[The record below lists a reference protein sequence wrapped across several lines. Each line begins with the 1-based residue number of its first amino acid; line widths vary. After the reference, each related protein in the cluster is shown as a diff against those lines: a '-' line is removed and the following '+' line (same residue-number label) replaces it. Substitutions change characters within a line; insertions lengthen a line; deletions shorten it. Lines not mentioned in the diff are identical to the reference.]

1 MGKKSSDNP
10 VVISQNGNNQLKI
23 EIQVP
28 PALQKKKDQLLEIL
42 SQMDEPWDEDMVKQS
57 WQILS
62 DLLDVN
68 ALTRADI
75 KILMACPNIS
85 ICMNIWRNVDAFI
98 QQGYAT
104 YDDFKTSSPRLVR
117 ILSKV
122 DSVLDCNKSESIGE
136 IVAALFGRGFLSPQ
150 DLTDLLT
157 SPDDSVCFWAWRN
170 LRELTERDILQRDD
184 FIRTKNRFIELY
196 TLHCHEWEGEEAY
209 GGDLGN
215 LFWEVFKRSS
225 WDRIIN
231 RADFLPLIASMND
244 SVFLDIWKHADS
256 AISLELLRADDF
268 RQHKERFKEITLR
281 KIAEPPR
288 YYDISTYKING
299 VPEWYVIRDLIDHAI
314 LTADDKEFF
323 FDLLWGC
330 DPELTLD
337 LWVNGNVLLKQ
348 GILTIEDFH
357 RNKEAFNK
365 LILSQEVWSPYTMDR
380 NRNLMHFLLDIGI
393 CTEETL
399 VDASWMDDETIKD
412 SARNTL
418 IRIKFEGAI
427 DSVIKY
433 CKSDDPEIR
442 KIASDELSYI
452 LQENP
457 MDVTLESY
465 AAAAIASLLKNDNP
479 SVRYDAAVLCR
490 NNLIFGLVDVL
501 IMALGDKDPS
511 VRFQAAYAIRE
522 NTCCRA
528 ERVFDS
534 SLRIERIAL
543 AEIMTEYEVDAY
555 ICRIL
560 MQNTKWMQEI
570 ADRVVE
576 KQPAVWTTDA
586 FIRALMDGDPEA
598 AHSAAAAFV
607 SAPIPVVIDLL
618 ADDLMN
624 MGPSIREYAV
634 RVLAKITSEQ
644 VTDLLVLALTTDPD
658 AFVSSFAA
666 RGLHG
671 TTDERAVKALIRA
684 LSDEAALVRQSAA
697 WALGG
702 CRPTMRVIEAL
713 ISCMD
718 DPDEIVR
725 YYAVCTLK
733 ENASEF
739 TEKALARAKFDPAEI
754 VRVGA
759 G

>member
-1 MGKKSSDNP
+1 M
-10 VVISQNGNNQLKI
+10 
-23 EIQVP
+23 
-28 PALQKKKDQLLEIL
+28 EIL
-42 SQMDEPWDEDMVKQS
+42 SQTDEPWDEDLVKQS

-75 KILMACPNIS
+75 KILMVCPNIS

-104 YDDFKTSSPRLVR
+104 FDDFKTGAPHLVR
-117 ILSKV
+117 ILLKA
-122 DSVLDCNKSESIGE
+122 DSELDRNKSESIGE

-150 DLTDLLT
+150 DLSDLLT

-184 FIRTKNRFIELY
+184 YIRTKNRFIELY
-196 TLHCHEWEGEEAY
+196 TQHCHEWEGEEAY
-209 GGDLGN
+209 GGDLGD
-215 LFWEVFKRSS
+215 LFWEIFKLSS
-225 WDRIIN
+225 HERIID
-231 RADFLPLIASMND
+231 RTDFLPLIVSRED
-244 SVFLDIWKHADS
+244 QVFLDIWKRADS

-268 RQHKERFKEITLR
+268 RQHKERFKKITLR

-299 VPEWYVIRDLIDHAI
+299 VPEWYVMKNLIDHGI
-314 LTADDKEFF
+314 LTVEDKEFF

-330 DPELTLD
+330 DPDLTLD
-337 LWVNGNVLLKQ
+337 LWVNGKALLNQ

-365 LILSQEVWSPYTMDR
+365 LILSQEVWSPYAMDR
-380 NRNLMHFLLDIGI
+380 NRDLMHFLLDIGI
-393 CTEETL
+393 YTEQTL

-412 SARNTL
+412 SARTTL
-418 IRIKFEGAI
+418 IRIKFERAI

-433 CKSDDPEIR
+433 CKSDDPAIR
-442 KIASDELSYI
+442 KIASSELSYI

-457 MDVTLESY
+457 MDVTLELY

-490 NNLIFGLVDVL
+490 NNMIFGLVDVL

-511 VRFQAAYAIRE
+511 VRFQAAYAIRD

-534 SLRIERIAL
+534 ALRIERSAL

-555 ICRIL
+555 ISRIL
-560 MQNTKWMQEI
+560 MQNTKWIREI
-570 ADRVVE
+570 ADRVME
-576 KQPAVWTTDA
+576 KNPAAWTTDT
-586 FIRALMDGDPEA
+586 FIQALMDGDPEA
-598 AHSAAAAFV
+598 AHSAAAAFD

-624 MGPSIREYAV
+624 MGSTIREYAV
-634 RVLAKITSEQ
+634 RVLAKIKSEQ
-644 VTDLLVLALTTDPD
+644 ATDLLILALTTDSD

-671 TTDERAVKALIRA
+671 STDDRAVKALIQA
-684 LSDEAALVRQSAA
+684 LHDDAALVRESAA

-702 CRPTMRVIEAL
+702 CRPTMQVIEAL

-718 DPDEIVR
+718 DQDEIVR
-725 YYAVCTLK
+725 YYAVCTLR
-733 ENASEF
+733 ENVSEV
-739 TEKALARAKFDPAEI
+739 TKAALARAKLDPAEI

-759 G
+759 YND